1 MSVSPR
7 SIRIQLQCRLPLVF
21 RTARRSYTLKN
32 QQGSETWEVLLLRR
46 RARLDSVARH
56 RLSLARSGGGTVGP
70 GAGSGGTVR
79 LALDGGGLDQ
89 VRVGKGSLGHASK
102 ALATARRLAL
112 LLVRGEVEGDEE
124 DQVGAEG
131 DDTSKGSELLASAL
145 ASVGHPGP
153 VGRGEV
159 GVRGEVDEAEV
170 NDKLDDLEAGN
181 PLLPPAAD
189 TTGAL
194 EVVPVHD
201 DVDREVQANDDP
213 RDRGRAHELSV
224 AEESGGTMV
233 IAVEEG

>member
-32 QQGSETWEVLLLRR
+32 QQGLDWEALLLRR
-46 RARLDSVARH
+46 RARLDSVVGH

-70 GAGSGGTVR
+70 GAGSSGTVG

-89 VRVGKGSLGHASK
+89 VRVGKRSLGHAAK

-112 LLVRGEVEGDEE
+112 LLVCGEVEGDEE

-145 ASVGHPGP
+145 ASVGDPGP

-159 GVRGEVDEAEV
+159 GVRGEVDEACI
-170 NDKLDDLEAGN
+170 LLAMFYFAGIFN
-181 PLLPPAAD
+181 WAY
-189 TTGAL
+189 
-194 EVVPVHD
+194 
-201 DVDREVQANDDP
+201 
-213 RDRGRAHELSV
+213 RDQ
-224 AEESGGTMV
+224 
-233 IAVEEG
+233 